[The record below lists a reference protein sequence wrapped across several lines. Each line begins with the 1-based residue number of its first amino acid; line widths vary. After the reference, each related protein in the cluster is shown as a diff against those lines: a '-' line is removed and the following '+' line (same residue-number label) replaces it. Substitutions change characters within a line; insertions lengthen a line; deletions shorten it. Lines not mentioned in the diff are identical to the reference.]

1 MFSNDKYNTIII
13 ILVVFILF
21 LITYNCIPSSTNAES
36 FESVQ
41 ESVNS
46 ELQNSELQNAV
57 KQEIISE
64 KFLHHNINDIDINI
78 PIHLSEKYVVPLSD
92 QTKDAI
98 ATNKNVI
105 NDLLNELKSSGTNQE
120 LINDKINS
128 ENMKI
133 SNIVK
138 AEYLD
143 NLSDKLISEGNSD
156 DGNLIKQS
164 ANMTRL
170 KAESL
175 IKMDSLQELVTQ
187 ELAKSSLDNN
197 STNVKKILTEYYH
210 HLYKL
215 KEILK
220 YISILNDNI
229 NDNSFDLSAS
239 KLRNQENK
247 IKLLNSIE
255 IYKSLSIN
263 NKLSDSDTKI
273 IEGKIN
279 KIMDALKNSES
290 SQEEITDNKYN
301 TLIKSEVSSSNLLSS
316 NNVPIKSEIVHS
328 NNLPKSKSVHF
339 DDLILPINN
348 QEKNIV
354 DGYDN
359 NNNLL
364 ADNRSYEYD
373 AINKKKQIFS
383 KIVGFDNHD
392 DYDNY
397 LL

>member
-1 MFSNDKYNTIII
+1 MFDGIKTIKGEIGDFNTYDTANANLKKSYLYYSPLIVSLMYNLKAYIQFNIQAYSSC
-13 ILVVFILF
+13 LF
-21 LITYNCIPSSTNAES
+21 
-36 FESVQ
+36 
-41 ESVNS
+41 
-46 ELQNSELQNAV
+46 
-57 KQEIISE
+57 
-64 KFLHHNINDIDINI
+64 NINDFLKICYQANFLTDSLVDNYESLII
-78 PIHLSEKYVVPLSD
+78 L
-92 QTKDAI
+92 
-98 ATNKNVI
+98 KNSA
-105 NDLLNELKSSGTNQE
+105 LNELST
-120 LINDKINS
+120 LIYSIHTS
-128 ENMKI
+128 
-133 SNIVK
+133 
-138 AEYLD
+138 
-143 NLSDKLISEGNSD
+143 
-156 DGNLIKQS
+156 
-164 ANMTRL
+164 T
-170 KAESL
+170 
-175 IKMDSLQELVTQ
+175 VT
-187 ELAKSSLDNN
+187 
-197 STNVKKILTEYYH
+197 Y
-210 HLYKL
+210 
-215 KEILK
+215 
-220 YISILNDNI
+220 
-229 NDNSFDLSAS
+229 
-239 KLRNQENK
+239 
-247 IKLLNSIE
+247 
-255 IYKSLSIN
+255 

-316 NNVPIKSEIVHS
+316 NNVPVKSEIVHS

>member
-46 ELQNSELQNAV
+46 KSINSESINSELQNAV

-78 PIHLSEKYVVPLSD
+78 PIHLSEKYIVPLSN

-156 DGNLIKQS
+156 DGNLIKQFQ
-164 ANMTRL
+164 NTTH
-170 KAESL
+170 KP
-175 IKMDSLQELVTQ
+175 LVV
-187 ELAKSSLDNN
+187 D
-197 STNVKKILTEYYH
+197 
-210 HLYKL
+210 LYKNGKQYL
-215 KEILK
+215 LM
-220 YISILNDNI
+220 I
-229 NDNSFDLSAS
+229 NN
-239 KLRNQENK
+239 NK
-247 IKLLNSIE
+247 INCVELN
-255 IYKSLSIN
+255 
-263 NKLSDSDTKI
+263 
-273 IEGKIN
+273 
-279 KIMDALKNSES
+279 
-290 SQEEITDNKYN
+290 
-301 TLIKSEVSSSNLLSS
+301 
-316 NNVPIKSEIVHS
+316 
-328 NNLPKSKSVHF
+328 
-339 DDLILPINN
+339 
-348 QEKNIV
+348 
-354 DGYDN
+354 
-359 NNNLL
+359 
-364 ADNRSYEYD
+364 
-373 AINKKKQIFS
+373 
-383 KIVGFDNHD
+383 
-392 DYDNY
+392 
-397 LL
+397 